1 MADRP
6 EKLQKPSL
14 VDQIYEALFD
24 RITQGGLTTGERL
37 VIDRLARDFGV
48 SLIPVREALARLQ
61 AERLVV
67 LEANRGYR
75 VAPKPDRGEV
85 EAWREAREMIETYA
99 VRLAARRMS
108 APELAQIRRTNQQI
122 RATVRAT
129 DAATARTFMD
139 LNDDFHRAIVTASGN
154 PYIQEAYDQLHYG
167 PQMFRITSQF
177 GQIDLDEVLAEHEAI
192 LAALAAGD
200 PDRAAAAMSRHIVE
214 GLERWQ
220 RLAEEAAASA
230 V

>member
-1 MADRP
+1 MDRP

-14 VDQIYEALFD
+14 VDQIYEALFE
-24 RITQGGLTTGERL
+24 RIASGGLTTGERL

-67 LEANRGYR
+67 LEAHRGYR

-85 EAWREAREMIETYA
+85 EAWREARDMIETYA
-99 VRLAARRMS
+99 ARLAARRMS

-122 RATVRAT
+122 RSTVRAT

-139 LNDDFHRAIVTASGN
+139 LNDEFHRAIVTASGN
-154 PYIQEAYDQLHYG
+154 PHIQEAYDQLHYG
-167 PQMFRITSQF
+167 PQMFRITSQS

-200 PDRAAAAMSRHIVE
+200 PDHAAAAMSRHIVE

-220 RLAEEAAASA
+220 RLAEEAASA